1 MDKNAFVEQ
10 LLLRAK
16 ESGLDTAEVFCS
28 EKGEF
33 SVMARSGDISDYQ
46 VSSSMGLGLRGTYKG
61 KMGMSSTQ
69 AMDEAAIQ
77 QLIEGVK
84 ESAELS
90 ESAEQD
96 EIFPGEVSYPA
107 VEAAESDLDSVTAED
122 KLAAV
127 MKLSDA
133 TASQDK
139 RVDQVMYAFISTTK
153 QTLLLRNSF
162 GLNLTSTDQAWS
174 AMTSAIATRE
184 NGTKANGAYM
194 DCGRKFSAF
203 DAEKIAKETA
213 DRTVKQLDAASV
225 PAGTYRVIFFN
236 EALCEMLATFSGMF
250 SAENAQQGL
259 SLLAGKEGETVASP
273 AVTLMDDP
281 LLKGGFASCP
291 FDAEGSASRTKAVIE
306 NGVLKTLLHNR
317 KTARKQGVETTGNAA
332 RSYASGMTVAP
343 TNLFFKPGEAS
354 LEELMA
360 NMGDGIVITD
370 VSGLHAGANVISG
383 DFSLISGGYM
393 VEGGKRGRS
402 VEQIT
407 VAGNFYKLLENIKAV
422 GNDLI
427 FPGVGI
433 GCPSVD
439 VGTLVISG

>member
-16 ESGLDTAEVFCS
+16 ESGLDTAEVYCS
-28 EKGEF
+28 EKESF
-33 SVMARSGDISDYQ
+33 SVMARNGDISDYE

-96 EIFPGEVSYPA
+96 EIFSGEATYPTL
-107 VEAAESDLDSVTAED
+107 ENSESDLDNVTTED

-127 MKLSDA
+127 MKLSEA
-133 TASQDK
+133 TANQDQ
-139 RVDQVMYAFISTTK
+139 RVDQVMYAAVSTTK
-153 QTLLLRNSF
+153 QTTLLRNSF
-162 GLNLTSTDQAWS
+162 GLNLSSTDQAWV
-174 AMTSAIATRE
+174 AFTSAIATRE
-184 NGTKANGAYM
+184 NGTKANAAAL
-194 DCGRKFSAF
+194 DCGRQFSTF
-203 DAEKIAKETA
+203 SAEKIAKEA
-213 DRTVKQLDAASV
+213 VDRTLKKLDAAPV

-236 EALCEMLATFSGMF
+236 EAMCDMLTTFCGMF

-259 SLLAGKEGETVASP
+259 SMLAGKEGETVAST

-281 LLKGGFASCP
+281 LLKDGFASSP

-343 TNLFFKPGEAS
+343 TNMFFKPGEKS
-354 LEELMA
+354 LDELMA

-407 VAGNFYKLLENIKAV
+407 VAGNFYKLLESIQAV
-422 GNDLI
+422 GNDLL
-427 FPGVGI
+427 FPGGGI

>member
-28 EKGEF
+28 EKEEF

-96 EIFPGEVSYPA
+96 EIFPGEDSYPA
-107 VEAAESDLDSVTAED
+107 VEAAESDLDSVTAEE

-127 MKLSDA
+127 MKLSEA

-162 GLNLTSTDQAWS
+162 GMNLTSTDQAWS

-213 DRTVKQLDAASV
+213 DRTVKQLDAAPV

-259 SLLAGKEGETVASP
+259 SLLAGKEGETVASS

-343 TNLFFKPGEAS
+343 TNLFFKPGDAS

-360 NMGDGIVITD
+360 TMGDGIVITD

-383 DFSLISGGYM
+383 DFSLVSGGYM

>member
-28 EKGEF
+28 EKEEF
-33 SVMARSGDISDYQ
+33 SVMARSGEISDYQ

-96 EIFPGEVSYPA
+96 EIFPGEAVYPA
-107 VEAAESDLDSVTAED
+107 VEASESDLDSVTAED

-127 MKLSDA
+127 MKLSEA

-184 NGTKANGAYM
+184 NGTKANGAYL

-203 DAEKIAKETA
+203 DAEKIARETV
-213 DRTVKQLDAASV
+213 DRTLKQMDAAPV
-225 PAGTYRVIFFN
+225 PAGEYRVIFFN
-236 EALCEMLATFSGMF
+236 EPMCEMLVTFSGMF

-259 SLLAGKEGETVASP
+259 SLLAGKEGENVASP
-273 AVTLMDDP
+273 VVTLMDDP
-281 LLKGGFASCP
+281 LLKDGFASCP

-332 RSYASGMTVAP
+332 RSYASAMTVAP
-343 TNLFFKPGEAS
+343 TNMFFKPGEAS
-354 LEELMA
+354 LDELMA

-422 GNDLI
+422 GNDLL

-433 GCPSVD
+433 GCPSID

>member
-28 EKGEF
+28 EKEEF

-96 EIFPGEVSYPA
+96 EIFPGEDSYPA
-107 VEAAESDLDSVTAED
+107 VEAAESDLDSVTAEE

-127 MKLSDA
+127 MKLSEA

-162 GLNLTSTDQAWS
+162 GMNLTSTDQAWS

-213 DRTVKQLDAASV
+213 DRTVKQLDAAPV

-281 LLKGGFASCP
+281 LLKDGFASCP

-354 LEELMA
+354 LEELMTT
-360 NMGDGIVITD
+360 MGDGIVITD

>member
-28 EKGEF
+28 EKEEF

-96 EIFPGEVSYPA
+96 EIFPGEDSYPA
-107 VEAAESDLDSVTAED
+107 VEAAESDLDSVTAEE

-127 MKLSDA
+127 MKLSEA

-162 GLNLTSTDQAWS
+162 GMNLTSTDQAWS

-213 DRTVKQLDAASV
+213 DRTVKQLDAAPV

-281 LLKGGFASCP
+281 LLKDGFASCP

-332 RSYASGMTVAP
+332 RSYASGMTVALP
-343 TNLFFKPGEAS
+343 TCSSS
-354 LEELMA
+354 LA
-360 NMGDGIVITD
+360 KQAWK
-370 VSGLHAGANVISG
+370 S
-383 DFSLISGGYM
+383 
-393 VEGGKRGRS
+393 
-402 VEQIT
+402 
-407 VAGNFYKLLENIKAV
+407 
-422 GNDLI
+422 
-427 FPGVGI
+427 
-433 GCPSVD
+433 
-439 VGTLVISG
+439 

>member
-28 EKGEF
+28 EKEEF
-33 SVMARSGDISDYQ
+33 TVMARNGDISDYQ

-84 ESAELS
+84 ESAELC

-96 EIFPGEVSYPA
+96 EIFPGEASYPS
-107 VEAAESDLDSVTAED
+107 VEASESDLDSVTAED

-127 MKLSDA
+127 MRLSEA

-139 RVDQVMYAFISTTK
+139 RVDQVMYAFMSTTK

-213 DRTVKQLDAASV
+213 DRTVKQLDAAPV

-236 EALCEMLATFSGMF
+236 EPLCEMLATFCGMF

-281 LLKGGFASCP
+281 LLKDGFASCS

-354 LEELMA
+354 LEALMA

-393 VEGGKRGRS
+393 VKGGKRGRS